1 MKLRYLFITI
11 SLLLAITLVACGAE
25 PETVTVVETVEVEKE
40 VKVVE
45 TVEVEKEVKVVE
57 TVEVL
62 ATVEVEVEK
71 EVEVVVTATAEP
83 AEAPT
88 SSRITDDGNKQ
99 LIINEV
105 FWPNAGYAI
114 ETDDAL
120 PLSRW
125 GIAETLVKIDFDGQM
140 IPYLAE
146 SWTQIDETTWT
157 FTLRSDVTFQ
167 NGESFN
173 AAAVVTA
180 FNHLLS
186 AETPPR
192 GFSPENIVSIE
203 AVDETSLTISTVEP
217 DVLMPNRLSAPSF
230 AILAPSA
237 YESDPTT
244 PFGTGSGPFIL
255 AEEVPEQ
262 SVTLIKNEAY
272 WGGPVNLDE
281 VLVLAAPDG
290 DIRATMLQTGEVDIA
305 RHIPIPQIPLL
316 ETDPTLTLVRTAQPR
331 TRTLYLNNVQGPLS
345 DVQVRRAVLHAID
358 KQVIVDAILEGVG
371 SVAAGPFASSEAW
384 VNSDLSAPTDTFD
397 PDLARQLLTE
407 AGYEEGELQIQI
419 ATYPSRAALPPSA
432 VAIQQMLS
440 DVGIA
445 SDVRIAPYSA
455 LEPEVLAANF
465 DIFIASRSHL
475 LDNYDPEGFLHADF
489 SCEGSYNLSHYCNEE
504 VDQLLA
510 EARSTA
516 DSDARFELYRQIQT
530 IIVEQD
536 VVNIFLNYTEQIY
549 GYRDGVLNYQPHPLE
564 YYTLTP
570 ELDIE

>member
-1 MKLRYLFITI
+1 MKLRYLLITI
-11 SLLLAITLVACGAE
+11 SLLMAMTLIACAAE

-45 TVEVEKEVKVVE
+45 TVEV
-57 TVEVL
+57 L
-62 ATVEVEVEK
+62 ATVEVEK

-83 AEAPT
+83 VEEAT
-88 SSRITDDGNKQ
+88 SSRIGDDGSKQ

-105 FWPNAGYAI
+105 FWPNSGYAI

-125 GIAETLVKIDFDGQM
+125 GVAETLVKIDFDGQM

-146 SWTQIDETTWT
+146 SWTQTDETTWS

-167 NGESFN
+167 NGEPLN
-173 AAAVVTA
+173 AEAVVTA

-186 AETPPR
+186 AETPLR
-192 GFSPENIVSIE
+192 GLSPENIVSIE
-203 AVDETSLTISTVEP
+203 AVDEMTLTISTVEP

-244 PFGTGSGPFIL
+244 PFGTGTGPFIL
-255 AEEVPEQ
+255 AEDVPEQ
-262 SVTLIKNEAY
+262 SVTLVKNEAY

-345 DVQVRRAVLHAID
+345 DVQVRRAILHAID
-358 KQVIVDAILEGVG
+358 KQAIVDAILEGVG
-371 SVAAGPFASSEAW
+371 SVAAGPFAPSEAW
-384 VNSDLSAPTDTFD
+384 VNSDLSADTFD

-407 AGYEEGELQIQI
+407 AGYEEGELEIQI

-445 SDVRIAPYSA
+445 ADVRIAPYNA

-536 VVNIFLNYTEQIY
+536 VANVFLNYTEQIY
-549 GYRDGVLNYQPHPLE
+549 GYREGVLNYQPHPLE
-564 YYTLTP
+564 YYGLTP